1 MWAYSERTH
10 IKHHRKPRA
19 AWFIRL
25 DFIHR
30 RVSTKHD
37 ELASDRMACVAT
49 HLHDVKG
56 VGNINPTKHPTIRF
70 RSLASKLFG
79 GGEDYMKDG
88 MVSTQISAGPS
99 SGLLTSCPP
108 YIHKS
113 CVPCSSSLTS
123 TEQNLVRDN
132 GFSPSIKVAVCVD
145 HWFLSRSK
153 NLIFVKSNFQGYL
166 S

>member
-1 MWAYSERTH
+1 MELGWIGLWTYTCRTH
-10 IKHHRKPRA
+10 IKHLRKLRV
-19 AWFIRL
+19 AWCFRIDHIL
-25 DFIHR
+25 R

-88 MVSTQISAGPS
+88 MVRPKYPLARRQDYSRAARHIST
-99 SGLLTSCPP
+99 
-108 YIHKS
+108 
-113 CVPCSSSLTS
+113 
-123 TEQNLVRDN
+123 
-132 GFSPSIKVAVCVD
+132 SPAFPAR
-145 HWFLSRSK
+145 HLSRAQSR
-153 NLIFVKSNFQGYL
+153 IL
-166 S
+166 SVTMASRRP